1 MNSHTT
7 PGWFPD
13 PEYPGLLRYWDGAVW
28 TEHRASMTKQSRP
41 SSRWWLSRWAV
52 GIGALVLGAAVATA
66 AAGEKPLQTEVDT
79 GSGPTAPVVPE
90 ADAEPGD
97 PEPADA
103 EPSPEAE
110 SAATGLTVTRV
121 VDGDTV
127 ELSDGETV
135 RIAGIDTPERG
146 ACGYDAATVNME
158 LLALGKQVRLGA
170 SDEDRDR
177 YGRLL
182 RYVDVGKV
190 DVGLRQIEDGLAI
203 ARYDSRDGYGYHP
216 REDRYIA
223 ADEATAHE
231 TCDQPESAPT
241 PTAPV
246 ESTRPAAG
254 CDPGYKPCV
263 PLYPPDL
270 DCADV
275 GGPIMVTGSDP
286 HGLDRDGDGVACE

>member
-1 MNSHTT
+1 MNSHPT

-13 PEYPGLLRYWDGAVW
+13 PEHPGLIRYWDGAAW
-28 TEHRASMTKQSRP
+28 TEHRASMTKQSRA

-66 AAGEKPLQTEVDT
+66 AAGENPVQTEIGT
-79 GSGPTAPVVPE
+79 GSGPTAPVVPG
-90 ADAEPGD
+90 ADAEPAD
-97 PEPADA
+97 PGPVNEA
-103 EPSPEAE
+103 EP
-110 SAATGLTVTRV
+110 AATGLRVTRV

-146 ACGYDAATVNME
+146 ECGYDEATVNMG
-158 LLALGKQVRLGA
+158 LLALGKQVTLGA

-223 ADEATAHE
+223 ADEATANE
-231 TCDQPESAPT
+231 ACAQPESAPT
-241 PTAPV
+241 PTAPA
-246 ESTRPAAG
+246 ESTGPASG
-254 CDPGYKPCV
+254 CDPGYNPCV
-263 PLYPPDL
+263 PAYPPDL
-270 DCADV
+270 DCAHL